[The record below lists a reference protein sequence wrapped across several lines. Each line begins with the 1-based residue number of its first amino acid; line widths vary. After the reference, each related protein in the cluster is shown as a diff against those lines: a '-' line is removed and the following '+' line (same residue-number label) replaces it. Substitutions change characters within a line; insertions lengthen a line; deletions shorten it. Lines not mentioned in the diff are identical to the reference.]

1 MIEDIARGPGDAK
14 QQSVES
20 ESQGMSITATG
31 AAEVVTAE
39 HDHDLVAHGHQG
51 PLYKMAIGAIGVV
64 FGDIGTSPIYSFRET
79 FAGHHPLSPD
89 QFHINAVLSMIFW
102 SMMIVVT
109 FKYVTIIMRA
119 DNKGEGGSLALLA
132 LINRSISGKKRWANG
147 IVMLGVF
154 ATALFYGDSMITPAI
169 SVLSAVEGLE
179 TVNRGLA
186 PWVIPIAIGILVGLF
201 AIQARG
207 TARVGA
213 MFGPVM
219 LVYFAALAVLGLVHI
234 MDRPQVVLA
243 MVNPLNAAAFF
254 IEEPLKAFLAMGSVV
269 LALTGA
275 EALYADMGHFGR
287 RPIKFSWLCFVL
299 PALLLNYMGQG
310 AMLLSLSPH
319 QVATEVKDPFFYLA
333 SDAMRLPLVLIAT
346 AATIIASQA
355 VISGAFSVTQ
365 QAIQLGFVPR
375 LRISHTS
382 ESAAGQIYIPLV
394 NWALMTMVLLLVL
407 TFRSSSNLAA
417 AYGIAVTG
425 AMLIDTVLIAVVLI
439 TMWKWNRFLV
449 GALIVLF
456 FMVDLGYFSSN
467 LTKIPAG
474 GWFPLLVGAIAFTFL
489 TTWAKGRQLMIARM
503 NEASL
508 PMEIFIKSAAP
519 SAARVPGTAVFMTS
533 SASGVPHALLHNLKH
548 NKVLHERVVLLTVR
562 IEDVPYVPEEKR
574 LETKDYGAGFFRVLL
589 RYGFMEEIN
598 VPAAL
603 SQLKDIGPQCRMMD
617 TSFFLARQTL
627 LPSSRPG
634 MAIWREKLF
643 AWMLRN
649 AESAMEFFKLPTNR
663 VVELGSQVEI

>member
-1 MIEDIARGPGDAK
+1 MNINA
-14 QQSVES
+14 S
-20 ESQGMSITATG
+20 G
-31 AAEVVTAE
+31 AAEVATV
-39 HDHDLVAHGHQG
+39 DHDPIAHGHQG

-79 FAGHHPLSPD
+79 FAGHHPLAPN
-89 QFHINAVLSMIFW
+89 QFHIHAVLSMIFW

-109 FKYVTIIMRA
+109 FKYVMIIMRA

-132 LINRSISGKKRWANG
+132 LINRTTTGKKRWTSG

-169 SVLSAVEGLE
+169 SVLSAVEGLT
-179 TVNRGLA
+179 TVNRGLG
-186 PWVIPIAIGILVGLF
+186 PFVVPIAIGILVGLF
-201 AIQARG
+201 AIQSRG
-207 TARVGA
+207 TARVGL

-219 LVYFAALAVLGLVHI
+219 LVYFAALAVLGIIHI
-234 MDRPQVVLA
+234 VDRPTVILA
-243 MVNPLNAAAFF
+243 MINPLNAAAFF
-254 IEEPLKAFLAMGSVV
+254 VQQPIAAFLAMGSVV

-287 RPIKFSWLCFVL
+287 RPINYSWLFYVL

-310 AMLLSLSPH
+310 AMLLSLPAE
-319 QVATEVKDPFFYLA
+319 QVATAVKDPFFFLA
-333 SDAMRLPLVLIAT
+333 SDAMRLPLVLLAT

-375 LRISHTS
+375 LRIAHTS
-382 ESAAGQIYIPLV
+382 ESAAGQIYIPIV
-394 NWALMTMVLLLVL
+394 NWALMTMVLVLVL
-407 TFRSSSNLAA
+407 TFRTSSNLAA

-439 TMWKWNRFLV
+439 TMWNWNRILTAALLV
-449 GALIVLF
+449 VF
-456 FMVDLGYFSSN
+456 FTVDLGYFGSN

-533 SASGVPHALLHNLKH
+533 SSSGVPHALLHNLKH
-548 NKVLHERVVLLTVR
+548 NKVLHERVILLTVR
-562 IEDVPYVPEEKR
+562 IEDVPYVVPEKR
-574 LETKDYGAGFFRVLL
+574 LEIRDYGSGFYRVVT
-589 RYGFMEEIN
+589 RYGFMEEID

-603 SQLKDIGPQCRMMD
+603 AQLKGIGDQCKIMD

-627 LPSSRPG
+627 LASARPG
-634 MAIWREKLF
+634 MAIWRERLF

-649 AESAMEFFKLPTNR
+649 AVSAMEFFKLPTNR

>member
-1 MIEDIARGPGDAK
+1 MN
-14 QQSVES
+14 
-20 ESQGMSITATG
+20 ITATG
-31 AAEVVTAE
+31 AAVAE
-39 HDHDLVAHGHQG
+39 APHDPSAAHGHAQG
-51 PLYKMAIGAIGVV
+51 PLYKLAIGAVGVV

-79 FAGHHPLSPD
+79 FAGHHPLAPD
-89 QFHINAVLSMIFW
+89 QFHIEAVLSMIFW

-109 FKYVTIIMRA
+109 LKYVMIIMRA

-132 LINRSISGKKRWANG
+132 LINRTISGKKKWATS

-169 SVLSAVEGLE
+169 SVLSAVEGLT
-179 TVNRGLA
+179 TVNAGLQ
-186 PWVIPIAIGILVGLF
+186 PFVIPIALGILVGLF
-201 AIQARG
+201 AIQSRG
-207 TARVGA
+207 TARVGL

-219 LVYFAALAVLGLVHI
+219 LAYFAALAVLGVLHI
-234 MDRPQVVLA
+234 MEKPSVVLA
-243 MVNPLNAAAFF
+243 MINPVNAASFF
-254 IEEPLKAFLAMGSVV
+254 LEQPIKAFLAMGSVV

-287 RPIKFSWLCFVL
+287 RPIKVAWLYFVL

-310 AMLLSLSPH
+310 AMLLSLPAG
-319 QVATEVKDPFFYLA
+319 QVGTAVRDPFFYLA
-333 SDAMRLPLVLIAT
+333 SDAWRLPLVLLAT

-375 LRISHTS
+375 LRITHTS
-382 ESAAGQIYIPLV
+382 EAAAGQIYIPLV
-394 NWALMTMVLLLVL
+394 NWALMVMVLVLVV

-439 TMWKWNRFLV
+439 TMWKWNRIV
-449 GALIVLF
+449 AGALLILF
-456 FMVDLGYFSSN
+456 FAVDLGYFSSN

-474 GWFPLLVGAIAFTFL
+474 GWFPLLVGAIAFTLL
-489 TTWAKGRQLMIARM
+489 TTWAKGRQLMISRM

-533 SASGVPHALLHNLKH
+533 SATGVPHALLHNLKH
-548 NKVLHERVVLLTVR
+548 NKVLHERVILLTVR
-562 IEDVPYVPEEKR
+562 IEDVPYVTPEKR
-574 LETKDYGAGFFRVLL
+574 LETKDYGSGFYRVLL
-589 RYGFMEEIN
+589 RYGFMEEID

-603 SQLKDIGPQCRMMD
+603 AQLKDIGSQCRMMD

-627 LPSSRPG
+627 LASSRPG

>member
-1 MIEDIARGPGDAK
+1 MTDDLARGTGDASS
-14 QQSVES
+14 QSVGS
-20 ESQGMSITATG
+20 ESQKMNITATG
-31 AAEVVTAE
+31 GAAAEAP
-39 HDHDLVAHGHQG
+39 HDTAHGHAQG
-51 PLYKMAIGAIGVV
+51 PLYKLAIGAVGVV

-79 FAGHHPLSPD
+79 FAGHHPLTPD
-89 QFHINAVLSMIFW
+89 QFHIEAVLSMIFW

-109 FKYVTIIMRA
+109 LKYVMIIMRA

-132 LINRSISGKKRWANG
+132 LINRTISGKKKWANG

-169 SVLSAVEGLE
+169 SVLSAVEGLT
-179 TVNRGLA
+179 TVNAGLGA
-186 PWVIPIAIGILVGLF
+186 FVVPIAIGILVGLF

-207 TARVGA
+207 TARVGM

-219 LVYFAALAVLGLVHI
+219 LIYFAALAVLGLIHI
-234 MDRPQVVLA
+234 MDRPAIALA
-243 MVNPLNAAAFF
+243 MINPANAAAFF
-254 IEEPLKAFLAMGSVV
+254 VEEPVRAFLAMGSVV

-287 RPIKFSWLCFVL
+287 RPIKVAWLYFVL

-310 AMLLSLSPH
+310 AMLLSLPADE
-319 QVATEVKDPFFYLA
+319 VAKTVRDPFFYLA
-333 SDAMRLPLVLIAT
+333 SDSMRLPLVLLAT

-375 LRISHTS
+375 LRIAHTS
-382 ESAAGQIYIPLV
+382 ESAAGQIYIPIV
-394 NWALMTMVLLLVL
+394 NWALMVMVLLLVL

-425 AMLIDTVLIAVVLI
+425 AMLIDAVLIAVVLI
-439 TMWKWNRFLV
+439 TMWKWNRIVV
-449 GALIVLF
+449 GGLLILF
-456 FMVDLGYFSSN
+456 FTVDIGYFSSN

-474 GWFPLLVGAIAFTFL
+474 GWFPLLVGGIAFTFL
-489 TTWAKGRQLMIARM
+489 TTWAKGRQLMISRM

-548 NKVLHERVVLLTVR
+548 NKVLHERVILLTVR
-562 IEDVPYVPEEKR
+562 IEDVPYVAFEKR
-574 LETKDYGAGFFRVLL
+574 LETKDYSSGFYRVLL
-589 RYGFMEEIN
+589 RYGFMEEID

-603 SQLKDIGPQCRMMD
+603 AQLKDIGNQCRMMD

-627 LPSSRPG
+627 LASSRPG